1 MGFGDISA
9 VSQTARVVTIVQ
21 MLLDLIVLGLLIR
34 LVLGAVQTS
43 QRRRAAAQAAEGAA
57 VQSDDPR

>member
-1 MGFGDISA
+1 
-9 VSQTARVVTIVQ
+9 

-43 QRRRAAAQAAEGAA
+43 QRRRAAAQAAGGAA
-57 VQSDDPR
+57 VQSDDPQ